1 MKPFSIIYFMQKI
14 SFPNTFCL
22 TTGPASRRGLASPVI
37 KLAPPPINKQTLDI
51 VHDLINYS
59 KVWPPIA
66 LARALSH
73 DETHI
78 EYFGQHI
85 LHHTLTQKPILT
97 TKKWVTMFKNPVWVV
112 PKIITH
118 TWQKLLPHFLLTR
131 KFCVLKND
139 FVLIT
144 YHRKTDSLQ
153 FPWSQMAGFTIYRF
167 SMKLQ
172 V

>member
-22 TTGPASRRGLASPVI
+22 TTGPASRGGAGLTSHQAC
-37 KLAPPPINKQTLDI
+37 PPPINKQTLDLA
-51 VHDLINYS
+51 HDLINYS
-59 KVWPPIA
+59 KVWPPLINVWSPKSTA

-97 TKKWVTMFKNPVWVV
+97 TKK
-112 PKIITH
+112 
-118 TWQKLLPHFLLTR
+118 
-131 KFCVLKND
+131 
-139 FVLIT
+139 
-144 YHRKTDSLQ
+144 
-153 FPWSQMAGFTIYRF
+153 
-167 SMKLQ
+167 
-172 V
+172 